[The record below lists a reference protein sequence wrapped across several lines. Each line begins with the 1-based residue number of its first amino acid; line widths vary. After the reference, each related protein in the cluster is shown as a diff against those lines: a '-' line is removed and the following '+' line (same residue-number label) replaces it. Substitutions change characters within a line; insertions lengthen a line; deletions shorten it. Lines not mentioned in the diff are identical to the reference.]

1 MTAKTTMQKLL
12 FLFLMCIS
20 FSGLQAQESR
30 QWLASGGLF
39 PDKPLDYREAQF
51 SGSLYVLH
59 TPSGWPNRMFANYS
73 AGMNRSIYR
82 WNNTKNKA
90 QELGI
95 EIATFTQFIFEDPLN
110 LFLVNHF
117 NTEYKIGLNYSRKP
131 NDSWTFRL
139 RLYHISAHL
148 GDDFIYR
155 FHINKYL
162 DNSRIYEVLDFSAA
176 YQTKNWTMYATLGV
190 IPHSAYER
198 KRLLGDLGTFWK
210 KPVGQKDW
218 LRWILAAHAQFEQE
232 TNFYPGTRLAA
243 GIEIGKEGSS
253 PVTIMLDAFH
263 GYMPYSLYDKARI
276 TWIGGSMSFQPF
288 R

>member
-1 MTAKTTMQKLL
+1 MTAKSNHRKLL
-12 FLFLMCIS
+12 LFFLTWITFG
-20 FSGLQAQESR
+20 GLQAQH
-30 QWLASGGLF
+30 QWLASGSLF
-39 PDKPLDYREAQF
+39 PDKTLDYREAQF

-73 AGMNRSIYR
+73 AGMNRSILR
-82 WNNTKNKA
+82 WENPENKA
-90 QELGI
+90 GELGI
-95 EIATFTQFIFEDPLN
+95 EIATFTQFIFEDPLQT
-110 LFLVNHF
+110 FQVNHF
-117 NTEYKIGLNYSRKP
+117 NTEYKVGLHYSRKVTEKW
-131 NDSWTFRL
+131 SFRL

-155 FHINKYL
+155 FYVAEYL
-162 DNSRIYEVLDFSAA
+162 DNTRIYEVLDFSAA
-176 YQTKNWTMYATLGV
+176 YQIENWTMYTTLGV
-190 IPHSAYER
+190 IPHTAYER
-198 KRLLGDLGTFWK
+198 KRLLGDLGAFWK

-218 LRWILAAHAQFEQE
+218 LRWLLAAHLQFEQE

-243 GIEIGKEGSS
+243 GIEIGKEGSA

-276 TWIGGSMSFQPF
+276 TWIGGRMSFQPF

>member
-1 MTAKTTMQKLL
+1 MTAKINTRKLL
-12 FLFLMCIS
+12 LFVLACIPS
-20 FSGLQAQESR
+20 LCLQGQQQR
-30 QWLASGGLF
+30 QWLAAGGLF

-73 AGMNRSIYR
+73 AGMSRSIYR
-82 WNNTKNKA
+82 WESIAKKHK
-90 QELGI
+90 ELGV
-95 EIATFTQFIFEDPLN
+95 EIATFTQFIFEDPLKT
-110 LFLVNHF
+110 FQVNHF
-117 NTEYKIGLNYSRKP
+117 NTEYKVGLYYSWQPTK
-131 NDSWTFRL
+131 NWAFRL

-155 FHINKYL
+155 FYVTEYL
-162 DNSRIYEVLDFSAA
+162 DNPRIYEVLDFSAA
-176 YQTKNWTMYATLGV
+176 FQIKNWTLYATLGV

-198 KRLLGDLGTFWK
+198 KRFLGDLGAIWK

-218 LRWILAAHAQFEQE
+218 LRWMLAAHAQLEQE

-253 PVTIMLDAFH
+253 PVTIMFDAFH
-263 GYMPYSLYDKARI
+263 GYIPYSLYDKARI
-276 TWIGGSMSFQPF
+276 SWIGGSMSFQPF

>member
-1 MTAKTTMQKLL
+1 MRWVKLL
-12 FLFLMCIS
+12 TIILSLLLTTHS
-20 FSGLQAQESR
+20 SNGAKAQGSNE
-30 QWLASGGLF
+30 WLGKASLF
-39 PDKPLDYREAQF
+39 PAKPLDYREAQF

-73 AGMNRSIYR
+73 AGINRSIYR
-82 WNNTKNKA
+82 WNGSTDKPR
-90 QELGI
+90 EFGL

-110 LFLVNHF
+110 WFQVNHF
-117 NTEYKIGLNYSRKP
+117 NTEYKVGIHYNWQNS
-131 NDSWTFRL
+131 NHWAFRL

-155 FHINKYL
+155 FYINAYL

-176 YQTKNWTMYATLGV
+176 YAFQHFEIYGTVGI

-198 KRLLGDLGTFWK
+198 KRLMADIGGSWS
-210 KPVGQKDW
+210 KPIRQKDW
-218 LRWILAAHAQFEQE
+218 LRWMLAMHTQFEQE

-243 GIEIGKEGSS
+243 GIEIGKEGSA
-253 PVTIMLDAFH
+253 PLTIMLDVFH
-263 GYMPYSLYDKARI
+263 GYIPFSLFDKARI

-288 R
+288 N

>member
-1 MTAKTTMQKLL
+1 MTAKMNYRLRVLL
-12 FLFLMCIS
+12 LSVCSSSL
-20 FSGLQAQESR
+20 GLHAQQQR
-30 QWLASGGLF
+30 QWLAAGSLF
-39 PDKPLDYREAQF
+39 PDKTLDYREAQF

-82 WNNTKNKA
+82 WENSENKA
-90 QELGI
+90 GELGI
-95 EIATFTQFIFEDPLN
+95 EIATFTQFIFEYPLN
-110 LFLVNHF
+110 WFQVNHF
-117 NTEYKIGLNYSRKP
+117 NTEYKIGLYYNRKLTE
-131 NDSWTFRL
+131 NWSFRL

-155 FHINKYL
+155 FHVTKYL
-162 DNSRIYEVLDFSAA
+162 DNPRIYEVLDLSAA
-176 YQTKNWTMYATLGV
+176 YQAKNWTMYATLGA

-198 KRLLGDLGTFWK
+198 KRLLGDLGAFWK

-218 LRWILAAHAQFEQE
+218 LRWLLAAHLQFEQE

>member
-1 MTAKTTMQKLL
+1 MTVTTNKRKLL
-12 FLFLMCIS
+12 LFFIVCIS
-20 FSGLQAQESR
+20 TLGLQSQNQR
-30 QWLASGGLF
+30 QWLAAGSLF

-73 AGMNRSIYR
+73 AGINRSIYR
-82 WNNTKNKA
+82 WKNTENKHR
-90 QELGI
+90 ELGM

-110 LFLVNHF
+110 WFQVNHF
-117 NTEYKIGLNYSRKP
+117 NTEYKVGLYYSWKRTEK
-131 NDSWTFRL
+131 WTFRL

-155 FHINKYL
+155 FYVTKYL
-162 DNSRIYEVLDFSAA
+162 DNPRIYEVLDFSAA
-176 YQTKNWTMYATLGV
+176 YLTKNWTIYTTLGV

-198 KRLLGDLGTFWK
+198 KRLLGDMGASWK
-210 KPVGQKDW
+210 KAVGQKDW
-218 LRWILAAHAQFEQE
+218 LRWMLAAHVQVEQE

-263 GYMPYSLYDKARI
+263 GYIPYSLYDKARI
-276 TWIGGSMSFQPF
+276 SWIGGSMSFQPF